1 MAYYEISIKAKK
13 DEHDGF
19 SGPFGWKKG
28 EVNFSKGYFEN
39 NGLPD
44 NSNEYWLLCGAPL
57 WQQVQEW
64 FLEEHKLLITITS
77 CSQESWQ
84 FHIQRP
90 GDTLNTLWRED
101 FYSYKQA
108 RQAAIEQALT
118 LI

>member
-1 MAYYEISIKAKK
+1 MQEQFVPYEITQILIEKGFKEQCLAYYQNQTLIINA
-13 DEHDGF
+13 
-19 SGPFGWKKG
+19 
-28 EVNFSKGYFEN
+28 
-39 NGLPD
+39 L
-44 NSNEYWLLCGAPL
+44 SNYELDKYKLGIPAPL
-57 WQQVQEW
+57 WQQVIDW